1 MHQPWEEIILT
12 NLVRSITSRP
22 LSKSSK
28 SEGEV
33 GGGSGTPA
41 VAMLWHRKNNIA
53 VMMRGAGGWLG
64 NCASCTKGE
73 WCTSLCVDGHRCRLA
88 VSCLPCCL
96 LIDEEGYRHG
106 WCASSVW
113 FFPENEGRKMI
124 FKSQKPLALLAL
136 CQTFKKIWQPLI
148 FRIMYWFFVG

>member
-1 MHQPWEEIILT
+1 MHQPLVTLDTDQVQEKNKQWEEIILT
-12 NLVRSITSRP
+12 NLVRWITSRR

-64 NCASCTKGE
+64 NCASCTEGE
-73 WCTSLCVDGHRCRLA
+73 RCTSLCVDGHRCRLVVA
-88 VSCLPCCL
+88 CWQTRGRLSPWLVCFS
-96 LIDEEGYRHG
+96 
-106 WCASSVW
+106 WCDFLESEVD
-113 FFPENEGRKMI
+113 R

-136 CQTFKKIWQPLI
+136 CQTFKK
-148 FRIMYWFFVG
+148 V